1 MDFEVKED
9 QALTAK
15 LKARQPKPSYHF
27 ENILNELA
35 IDSAYKQ
42 KKQFAKIK
50 YYQMLKSYFSILD
63 SFVVYFSHPK
73 DYCASDLKQLRNY
86 IIQFLGLAYHFT
98 HPKVKHHPIFDPS
111 LKSRSLRIK
120 EDAASDIFSYLLQM
134 QDLIIYAR
142 YGSTDYI
149 NSHEDNAKLNAALIK
164 LFTLV
169 QNNSH

>member
-9 QALTAK
+9 QALTAR
-15 LKARQPKPSYHF
+15 LKSRQPKLTYHF
-27 ENILNELA
+27 ENILNEMA
-35 IDSAYKQ
+35 IDSMYKQ

-63 SFVVYFSHPK
+63 SFVAYFSHPK
-73 DYCASDLKQLRNY
+73 DSVSDLKQLRNY
-86 IIQFLGLAYHFT
+86 IIQFLDLAYHFT
-98 HPKVKHHPIFDPS
+98 HPKVKHHPIFDPN
-111 LKSRSLRIK
+111 LKSGSLQLK
-120 EDAASDIFSYLLQM
+120 EDAISDIFSYMLQM
-134 QDLIIYAR
+134 QDLIIHAR